1 MNFDW
6 SKITNILQRMSSRE
20 RALLGAATAVAL
32 VLGFYTLVWEPLT
45 EDHSRA
51 ERLIRARQQDLAD
64 IKEMRLEYMGLLNRL
79 EVSRNMIDPKNMDGD
94 FALFP
99 HIETTVSAVLGGR
112 EKIRSMNPK
121 TKAIN
126 DAFREEA
133 VELKL
138 DGISLDQLV
147 DMMVRIEKSKKPLR
161 VTRLQ
166 IKKRRRD
173 PQKFDV
179 TATVS
184 MLKPNQQVSRAG

>member
-6 SKITNILQRMSSRE
+6 RQILNVFQRMSARE
-20 RALLGAATAVAL
+20 RTLMGAAAAVAL
-32 VLGFYTLVWEPLT
+32 ILGFYTLMWEPLI
-45 EDHSRA
+45 EDRARA
-51 ERLIRARQQDLAD
+51 ERFIGMRQQDLAD
-64 IKEMRLEYMGLLNRL
+64 VQELRLEYMGLLNRL
-79 EVSRNMIDPKNMDGD
+79 DVSRSIIDPKNMDSD

-99 HIETTVSAVLGGR
+99 YIETTVSEVLGGR
-112 EKIRSMNPK
+112 DKIRSMNPK

-147 DMMVRIEKSKKPLR
+147 EMMVKIEKGKHPLR
-161 VTRLQ
+161 VSRLQ

-184 MLKPNQQVSRAG
+184 MLQANQQVS

>member
-6 SKITNILQRMSSRE
+6 RKILSVFQRMSARE
-20 RALLGAATAVAL
+20 RMLMGAATAVAL
-32 VLGFYTLVWEPLT
+32 ILGFYTLVWEPLIA
-45 EDHSRA
+45 DRAFA
-51 ERLIRARQQDLAD
+51 ERRIRARQQDLVD
-64 IKEMRLEYMGLLNRL
+64 IKDLRIEYMDLLNRL
-79 EVSRNMIDPKNMDGD
+79 EVSRSIIDPEKIDTD
-94 FALFP
+94 FSLFP
-99 HIETTVSAVLGGR
+99 HIESTVSAVLGGR
-112 EKIRSMNPK
+112 EQIRSMNPK

-138 DGISLDQLV
+138 DGVALDQV
-147 DMMVRIEKSKKPLR
+147 VEMMVRIEKNEHPLR

-184 MLKPNQQVSRAG
+184 MLKPNEQAG